1 MPASKFDDEISP
13 KQYLSLFIIACTGIA
28 YLWQLRGFSYAY
40 GFHGA
45 GEMAGNP
52 YYELSAAFPEI
63 TSQYSFLSATAI
75 EVPQILLGLY
85 IGKLSDKLNR
95 AQMLGFACLIWS
107 ASTYFAGTV
116 DNFTFFVAMRVT
128 LGIFATAATPPAV
141 SLIRDIFPPS
151 FQTQA

>member
-1 MPASKFDDEISP
+1 MSASKFDDEISP

-52 YYELSAAFPEI
+52 YYELRAAFLKSCHN
-63 TSQYSFLSATAI
+63 TAFSA
-75 EVPQILLGLY
+75 LLQSRCHQFCSGY
-85 IGKLSDKLNR
+85 DKLNR
-95 AQMLGFACLIWS
+95 AWMLVFACLIWS

-116 DNFTFFVAMRVT
+116 DNFTFSVAMRVT

-141 SLIRDIFPPS
+141 RQIRDIFPPS